1 MNSAVQKEIEPI
13 NLLFNSTLNI
23 EFVYVILEGIVKFS
37 KLSFDSDERLETEFA
52 DRLSYEREGQDVT
65 FHVTEIEMQSVEKW
79 EASEAQEHIKRDLSR
94 RMSRPKSG
102 GALKQSLHSFDLV
115 E

>member
-1 MNSAVQKEIEPI
+1 MNSAVQQEIEPI

-37 KLSFDSDERLETEFA
+37 KLSFDSDETLESEIA
-52 DRLSYEREGQDVT
+52 NQLSYEREGQDAT
-65 FHVTEIEMQSVEKW
+65 FHVTQIEMQSFEKW

-94 RMSRPKSG
+94 RMSRPKSS
-102 GALKQSLHSFDLV
+102 GALKMSHRSFDLV